1 MEVKAVAFMSGGFSN
16 EPTHTKTSRESN
28 TLSTFVTVGFGSPSG
43 VTSWFWR
50 LGVKSMKANS
60 CLLPKSKNKEKNP
73 TGYINRIVS
82 QCFRSMKFSSRIYY
96 ALNRNALRKH
106 DCSTHRGLATGVGQ
120 PTRTAL
126 TGTITLQPYAL
137 GSCAKLPQS
146 TSWLF
151 LNLNLWSGTTCHT
164 KWVFP
169 AYATI
174 DWWNKYSRPHPGQA
188 RRLRPFY
195 IIFWCIMNRNVNSKI
210 FHQLEKNS
218 THVSFG

>member
-1 MEVKAVAFMSGGFSN
+1 MTWPLPLN
-16 EPTHTKTSRESN
+16 LTSFAT
-28 TLSTFVTVGFGSPSG
+28 TLP
-43 VTSWFWR
+43 
-50 LGVKSMKANS
+50 LLS
-60 CLLPKSKNKEKNP
+60 CLCTLLPESFRVLSDVSWAEKSSLTALNKITHP

-106 DCSTHRGLATGVGQ
+106 DCGTHRGLATGVGQ
-120 PTRTAL
+120 LTRTAL

-137 GSCAKLPQS
+137 GSCAKLPRS